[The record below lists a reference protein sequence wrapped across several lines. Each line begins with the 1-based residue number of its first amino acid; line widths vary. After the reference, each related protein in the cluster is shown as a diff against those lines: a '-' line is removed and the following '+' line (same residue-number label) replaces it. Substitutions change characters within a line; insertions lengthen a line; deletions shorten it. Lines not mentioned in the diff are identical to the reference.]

1 MNNSLLS
8 KDTLIIIP
16 AYNEEKRIENTL
28 REYLKTGFNIL
39 VVFDGNDN
47 TDKIVS
53 KYAKD
58 GVYLLKFNR
67 RLGKGGAIS
76 QGIKWAL
83 ENGYRYAIIADADG
97 SISYKYLIEIRRY
110 LEENE
115 FIYTIRTMRNYPIIR
130 KILSKLYLLYNWLI
144 LPELFLIKDIQSG
157 YKGFGYRFMKDFIN
171 NSIITGFAF
180 DSNLFLVAKRHKHR
194 IKGIKVNWKYNEDSV
209 FGKKMF
215 KNVLR
220 MGLSVI
226 KLRIYFSP
234 FRFVLKYLR
243 GFDEK
248 LRKILQ

>member
-1 MNNSLLS
+1 MNNSLNNN
-8 KDTLIIIP
+8 TLIIIP

-28 REYLKTGFNIL
+28 KEYLKTGFNIL

-47 TDKIVS
+47 TDKVVS
-53 KYAKD
+53 KYFKN
-58 GVYLLKFNR
+58 GVYLLRFNR

-76 QGIKWAL
+76 QGIRWAL
-83 ENGYRYAIIADADG
+83 ENGYKYAIIADADG
-97 SISYKYLIEIRRY
+97 SVSYNYLMEIRKY

-115 FIYTIRTMRNYPIIR
+115 FVYTIRIIRNYPMIR
-130 KILSKLYLLYNWLI
+130 KILSKLYLLYNWII

-171 NSIITGFAF
+171 NSIVTGFAF
-180 DSNLFLVAKRHKHR
+180 DSNLFLVAKRYKHR
-194 IKGIKVNWKYNEDSV
+194 IKGLKVNWKYDESSV
-209 FGKKMF
+209 FSKKMF

-234 FRFVLKYLR
+234 LRFVLKYLK

-248 LRKILQ
+248 LRRILQ